1 MAYPTP
7 SINAVSSYERPSAR
21 ARTMAS
27 RSLAGIGVTHLVE
40 IMRHPSMQPVSALA
54 LTVLRATHYRVRA
67 LLTLSRYVCR
77 TGRRGRRPP
86 VPTPD
91 FVALVDQV
99 LHGSPDEQEMALSAL
114 EEPRNRRPLKRAP
127 AEHPELRDSAE
138 KLYASATPRVRAL
151 ALAISDSAELAS
163 RAIRDED
170 AGIRERATEV
180 LVKAGDATLLTDERP
195 SVRVRILRRPRWL
208 VTQRR
213 SSWSSVRR
221 NRAS

>member
-1 MAYPTP
+1 MSAERV
-7 SINAVSSYERPSAR
+7 AVVGDPPCRHLTS
-21 ARTMAS
+21 S
-27 RSLAGIGVTHLVE
+27 RSST
-40 IMRHPSMQPVSALA
+40 RSY
-54 LTVLRATHYRVRA
+54 TD
-67 LLTLSRYVCR
+67 
-77 TGRRGRRPP
+77 RR
-86 VPTPD
+86 
-91 FVALVDQV
+91 
-99 LHGSPDEQEMALSAL
+99 ALSAL

-127 AEHPELRDSAE
+127 AEHPELRDSVE